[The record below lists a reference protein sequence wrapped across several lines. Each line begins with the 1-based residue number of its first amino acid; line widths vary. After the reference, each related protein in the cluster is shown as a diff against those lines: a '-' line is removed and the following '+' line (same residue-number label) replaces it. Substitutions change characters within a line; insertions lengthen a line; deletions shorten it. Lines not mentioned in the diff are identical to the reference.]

1 MEGPSLYLASQQL
14 QPFVGKTVKSLS
26 GNTKIG
32 KERLLNKEVL
42 EIFSWGKHLVFQFD
56 EFAIRTHFML
66 FGTFEA
72 TIDGVQV
79 TGDYKRAYEPRLKLD
94 FDNGEIEMFN
104 CSIKFIESK
113 DAKGE
118 YDFSIDVMSKDWDE
132 KKALKNVL
140 TNPKEQIADVL
151 LDQEIFAGV
160 GNMIKNEVLSIV
172 KVNPKVL
179 VGDLSE
185 SKLKKIVKVAHDFSW
200 QFYKWRKEFVL
211 RKNLKVH
218 RKKYCP
224 HCEAQIIREKTGKR
238 QRWSYFC
245 PVCQPQSQ

>member
-14 QPFVGKTVKSLS
+14 QPFSKKRILTLS

-32 KERLLNKEVL
+32 KERLMDKEVL
-42 EIFSWGKHLVFQFD
+42 EIFAWGKHLVFQFD
-56 EFAIRTHFML
+56 EFAMRVHFML

-72 TIDGVQV
+72 VIDGVQV
-79 TGDYKRAYEPRLKLD
+79 TGDYKRSYEPRLKLV
-94 FDNGEIEMFN
+94 FDNGDIEMFN

-113 DAKGE
+113 DAKLE
-118 YDFSIDVMSKDWDE
+118 YDFSIDVMSEKWNG

-140 TNPKEQIADVL
+140 ENTNEQIADVL
-151 LDQEIFAGV
+151 LDQEVFAGV

-172 KVNPKVL
+172 KVNPKTL
-179 VGDLSE
+179 VSDLTE
-185 SKLKKIVKVAHDFSW
+185 KKLKEIVKTAHDFSW
-200 QFYKWRKEFVL
+200 KFYEWRKEFVL

-224 HCEAQIIREKTGKR
+224 HCKTQLIREKTGKR
-238 QRWSYFC
+238 QRWSYYC
-245 PVCQPQSQ
+245 PNCQLI